1 MSAKLSQAY
10 ARLGK
15 IVKILLQKNRAC
27 VILNAYTCTM
37 REIAALALLARND
50 NMHPRHCE
58 EGVARRGNLSREDGT
73 VTVRVPCGRLGCSRC
88 SLAMTGNPT
97 GDCRG
102 CKHPRN
108 DAKTPKQ

>member
-15 IVKILLQKNRAC
+15 IVKILLQKKRAC

-50 NMHPRHCE
+50 GKPDRRLPR
-58 EGVARRGNLSREDGT
+58 VQAPS
-73 VTVRVPCGRLGCSRC
+73 
-88 SLAMTGNPT
+88 
-97 GDCRG
+97 
-102 CKHPRN
+102 
-108 DAKTPKQ
+108 Q